1 MMSAQ
6 PSLWKKNPIL
16 AWREIDG
23 ETVIIFP
30 DESVM
35 HELND
40 TGSFIWKH
48 LDGERTAA
56 DLARLIASEYEVA
69 FDVALADTNELLGLL
84 ASRKLLVPATPG
96 AEAMRA

>member
-23 ETVIIFP
+23 ETVIILP

-35 HELND
+35 HELNG
-40 TGSFIWKH
+40 TGSYIWRH
-48 LDGERTAA
+48 LDGERSAA
-56 DLARLIASEYEVA
+56 AIARLVASEYEVT

-84 ASRKLLVPATPG
+84 ASRKLLVPATAG
-96 AEAMRA
+96 AEAKSA